1 MNSRVTLLLAGVI
14 LMSAGAPAMAN
25 HLRAPNSVANEVV
38 QASTHKEEH
47 AVKKA
52 APAAAVEDKA
62 KHEATEATHE
72 ATEAT
77 HEAKE
82 SAQDAKETAQDAA
95 QEATDDAATDM
106 DTPVQDVEELKPE

>member
-25 HLRAPNSVANEVV
+25 HLRAPDSVANQVV

-47 AVKKA
+47 ADKK
-52 APAAAVEDKA
+52 AAAVEDKA

-72 ATEAT
+72 ATEAA
-77 HEAKE
+77 H
-82 SAQDAKETAQDAA
+82 DAKEAAHDAA